1 VEGVTHPD
9 AEARVVLREN
19 LRYIIIRDKLLL
31 VELSEHPFSEGLF
44 NGFEDYLGEPGECT
58 VFPVAICQ
66 ESVKVR
72 VRYLQPCT
80 WLCQDAAP
88 VGGWF
93 NASPAVCTSGT
104 EEDSIEFAIVLK
116 EHPQAF
122 GDSKDCVTMGHV
134 LNYFAIEMLCELH
147 CPLGSA

>member
-1 VEGVTHPD
+1 
-9 AEARVVLREN
+9 VVLREN

-44 NGFEDYLGEPGECT
+44 NGFEGYLSESAEGT

-66 ESVKVR
+66 
-72 VRYLQPCT
+72 
-80 WLCQDAAP
+80 DAAP
-88 VGGWF
+88 GRGWF